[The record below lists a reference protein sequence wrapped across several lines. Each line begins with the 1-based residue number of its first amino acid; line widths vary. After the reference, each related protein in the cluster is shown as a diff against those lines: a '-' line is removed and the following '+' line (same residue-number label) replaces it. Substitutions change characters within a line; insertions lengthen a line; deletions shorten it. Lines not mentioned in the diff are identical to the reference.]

1 MIVAH
6 SGCRSDILPKN
17 ISKVTLSGSESEKGT
32 EMDQIGGS
40 IDMILQI
47 KYSFIIKFEYMI
59 NTVKWLY
66 FCYRYV

>member
-1 MIVAH
+1 MIVA

-40 IDMILQI
+40 MDMRLQI
-47 KYSFIIKFEYMI
+47 KYLSIIKFEYMI
-59 NTVKWLY
+59 NTVNMVL
-66 FCYRYV
+66 FLL

>member
-40 IDMILQI
+40 IDMRLQI
-47 KYSFIIKFEYMI
+47 IY
-59 NTVKWLY
+59 
-66 FCYRYV
+66 